1 MSIIAKLR
9 SSARNARNARAI
21 DRALRSA
28 PTQAMRDE
36 ILLISQRNSG

>member
-1 MSIIAKLR
+1 MKLVEKLR
-9 SSARNARNARAI
+9 HRAAATRNARAI

-36 ILLISQRNSG
+36 ILLMSQRHGR

>member
-1 MSIIAKLR
+1 MKLVQKFR
-9 SSARNARNARAI
+9 TRAHAARNARAI

-36 ILLISQRNSG
+36 ILIISQRHGG